1 MKGLATT
8 LWSRLLAGVFLTLLA
23 REALAPAG
31 ACASSCG
38 DYVTVTNP
46 SPPSLPSPHEW
57 GRVGWGVAPVPHDPP
72 APGKAPC
79 HTPSCEG
86 GPAMPT
92 PPVSSAGSPAQERW
106 DGLLPVPP
114 FHATAA
120 FALPLVARAAKPR
133 RLPSSIFHPPRPC

>member
-1 MKGLATT
+1 MRGLATT
-8 LWSRLLAGVFLTLLA
+8 LWSRLVTGVFLTLLV
-23 REALAPAG
+23 REALAPAR
-31 ACASSCG
+31 AWASSCG

-46 SPPSLPSPHEW
+46 SRPSGPHAMPLKPASPF
-57 GRVGWGVAPVPHDPP
+57 GQVPHDPP

-86 GPAMPT
+86 GPATPT
-92 PPVSSAGSPAQERW
+92 PPVSSVGSPTQERW

-120 FALPLVARAAKPR
+120 FALPLVARAVKPR